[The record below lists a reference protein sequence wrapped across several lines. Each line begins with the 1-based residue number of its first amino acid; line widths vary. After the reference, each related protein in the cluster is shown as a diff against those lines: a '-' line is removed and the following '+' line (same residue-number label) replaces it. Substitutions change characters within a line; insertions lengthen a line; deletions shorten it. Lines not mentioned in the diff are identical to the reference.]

1 MITNFQLFEGKQVGI
16 IYHFTSIYNL
26 YKILS
31 EREPSIRP
39 IRTYISCTRNFNMKS
54 EELKLEKQCCRIAL
68 DGNKI
73 SQKYKITPYLDNGW
87 ENESRNQGT
96 YFEEREERIMTIDRL
111 DLKKYCVR
119 IDILNNPPYKYDGT
133 PNRNAINTYTFK
145 LNQYLD
151 KEHEINHGYELL
163 KNQITS
169 LNSSLPVFFVDKMR
183 PVKLNENLIDVGISP
198 PRIRKS
204 TGGGDNYLY
213 YAIFE
218 ELFIPK
224 NLVRLISPVT
234 TSSGSYLI
242 NNIIKKNP
250 YRKGLYDFIIDPR
263 YVDTIKINDKKY
275 DKLILNNYLKSPSI
289 INENSIKK
297 LHEDLMIEIYHKY
310 NDDDIDLKSLLK
322 FNNFSIFENKKIDE
336 DWWESLLDGMKK

>member
-1 MITNFQLFEGKQVGI
+1 MITDFQLFEGKQVGI
-16 IYHFTSIYNL
+16 IYHFTTIYNL

-31 EREPSIRP
+31 EKEPSLRP

-87 ENESRNQGT
+87 KNESRNQGT
-96 YFEEREERIMTIDRL
+96 YFEEREERIIIMDRL
-111 DLKKYCVR
+111 DLMKYCIR
-119 IDILNNPPYKYDGT
+119 IDILNNPPYKYDGI

-151 KEHEINHGYELL
+151 KEHEINQGYELL
-163 KNQITS
+163 KNQIIS
-169 LNSSLPVFFVDKMR
+169 LNSSLPVFFVDKMN

-198 PRIRKS
+198 PRIRKN
-204 TGGGDNYLY
+204 TGGGGNYLY
-213 YAIFE
+213 YAIYE

-234 TSSGSYLI
+234 TSSGSFLI

-263 YVDTIKINDKKY
+263 YVDTIKMNYHYKK
-275 DKLILNNYLKSPSI
+275 
-289 INENSIKK
+289 
-297 LHEDLMIEIYHKY
+297 
-310 NDDDIDLKSLLK
+310 
-322 FNNFSIFENKKIDE
+322 
-336 DWWESLLDGMKK
+336 